1 MIYLNL
7 RYSFTGIVILASIAT
22 RRLSIDLNIKVRD
35 LRHIHLSGPIMK
47 NSLKNFAGAAFG
59 AYAAGQGAFES

>member
-1 MIYLNL
+1 M
-7 RYSFTGIVILASIAT
+7 
-22 RRLSIDLNIKVRD
+22 LSLDLNIKVRD

-59 AYAAGQGAFES
+59 AYAAGQRAFES